1 MDFASAPE
9 LGRLEELSAAW
20 KEPASGRRARAL
32 RLAAETLRPRFVAA
46 PNVLA
51 ARSFPLTTLL
61 YPTKYAFGGAA
72 LSLAPYVRLI
82 HRALLV
88 QFLQGGALKTLLFN
102 PTDVMGALATPFFR
116 RMVETYGETLSLEI
130 LTERFD
136 PLETQLTALGLGPA
150 DIDYVA
156 FDHFH
161 TQDLRTLLGT
171 TDGAYLSRFPRA
183 KLLAPRVEWE
193 AWDELHPL
201 QKAWFVADGRKNV
214 RTDKVV
220 LTENDLVLGDGL
232 WLLRTPGHTVGNQTL
247 FWRTDSGVWGT
258 SENATSADAY
268 SPLDSTVPGVAQ
280 TARQQDLEVIP
291 NGNTPEAYGDQ
302 YASMIVEKTLVDRV
316 QGAPAF
322 PQMLPSSEVIP
333 SRLAPLVRPRLV
345 HGNHASGSLVVP
357 PRPAPPSRGTSGS
370 TSHRGLPV
378 IP

>member
-1 MDFASAPE
+1 MDDAAYASAPE
-9 LGRLEELSAAW
+9 LGHLDELSAAW

-32 RLAAETLRPRFVAA
+32 RLAAETLRPRMLAA

-72 LSLAPYVRLI
+72 LSPAPYVRLT

-88 QFLQGGALKTLLFN
+88 QFLQGGVPKTLLFN

-116 RMVETYGETLSLEI
+116 RMVETYGETLSLEV
-130 LTERFD
+130 LTKRFD
-136 PLETQLTALGLGPA
+136 PLETQLTALGLGPS

-171 TDGAYLSRFPRA
+171 TDGSYLSRFPRA

-214 RTDKVV
+214 RTANVV
-220 LTENDLVLGDGL
+220 LTADDLVLGDGL

-247 FWRTDSGVWGT
+247 FWRTDTGIWGT

-268 SPLDSTVPGVAQ
+268 SPLDSTVPGVAS

-316 QGAPAF
+316 HGAPAF
-322 PQMLPSSEVIP
+322 AQMLPSSEVTP

-345 HGNHASGSLVVP
+345 HGNHTSGSLVIP
-357 PRPAPPSRGTSGS
+357 PRTPRPSRSS
-370 TSHRGLPV
+370 SQRGLPV
-378 IP
+378 LP